1 MLLSGPELLGL
12 VLVPAGHYEGRVGG
26 GDEAADA
33 LVLVEGR
40 QHLGAVRV
48 DDDLEA
54 GLGDQEDVLGPGEAA
69 VVEVVWYLGVVEAGD
84 LEVDVP
90 DVGGHANHVGHAQL
104 VTSGEATQDISS
116 LEYKYK

>member
-12 VLVPAGHYEGRVGG
+12 VLVPAGHDEGRVGG

-69 VVEVVWYLGVVEAGD
+69 VVEVGGDLGVVEAGD

-90 DVGGHANHVGHAQL
+90 HVGGHADHVGHAQL
-104 VTSGEATQDISS
+104 VPRGEAAHDVTS
-116 LEYKYK
+116 LKQSQ